1 MAKTP
6 HRALRLIAAYKAIKA
21 LALLVAAIAAFGL
34 IGDGNLETLFAWVMQ
49 LPIHHGH
56 DLLVGTIDKL
66 FGLGPR
72 KFLAIGVVL
81 CIYAAVFLVEGWGL
95 WRERRWA
102 EYLTVIVTA
111 SLLPFEIWEV
121 VRHYSWLK
129 LATLGA
135 NGVIVV
141 YLVHV
146 LHRPRAKLP
155 AQTPGHRR
163 AP

>member
-111 SLLPFEIWEV
+111 SLIPLEVWEIF
-121 VRHYSWLK
+121 HHLTWLK
-129 LATLGA
+129 IFAL
-135 NGVIVV
+135 IVNV
-141 YLVHV
+141 AILLYLIA
-146 LHRPRAKLP
+146 LL
-155 AQTPGHRR
+155 RR
-163 AP
+163 ER

>member
-34 IGDGNLETLFAWVMQ
+34 IGDGNLEALFAWVMQ

-111 SLLPFEIWEV
+111 SLIPLEVWEIF
-121 VRHYSWLK
+121 HHLTWLK
-129 LATLGA
+129 IFAL
-135 NGVIVV
+135 IVNV
-141 YLVHV
+141 AILLYLIA
-146 LHRPRAKLP
+146 LL
-155 AQTPGHRR
+155 RR
-163 AP
+163 ER

>member
-6 HRALRLIAAYKAIKA
+6 HRALRFIAAYKVIKA
-21 LALLVAAIAAFGL
+21 LALLLAAIAAFGL
-34 IGDGNLETLFAWVMQ
+34 IGDGNLEALFAWVMQ

-56 DLLVGTIDKL
+56 DLLVGMIDKL

-111 SLLPFEIWEV
+111 SLIPLEIWEIF
-121 VRHYSWLK
+121 HHLTWLK
-129 LATLGA
+129 
-135 NGVIVV
+135 IVALIV
-141 YLVHV
+141 NVAILLYLIV
-146 LHRPRAKLP
+146 LL
-155 AQTPGHRR
+155 RR
-163 AP
+163 ER